1 MDTKNYYG
9 TTGRSFQDL
18 PLNHSVTRGAK
29 LTRYFFL
36 ESLSMSQAGLF
47 LIEGLLTLAIG
58 VASYAMMPASAVQTK
73 SLVRQNGWF
82 NSSRELSIVVNRVLR
97 DDRSKG
103 DMNNRQRITLSQ
115 LWSAITDYHL
125 WPL

>member
-1 MDTKNYYG
+1 MG
-9 TTGRSFQDL
+9 QQVRSFQDL
-18 PLNHSVTRGAK
+18 PLNRSVTRGQK
-29 LTRYFFL
+29 LNRYFFP

-58 VASYAMMPASAVQTK
+58 VALYAMMPASAVQTK

-97 DDRSKG
+97 DDPSKG
-103 DMNNRQRITLSQ
+103 DMNNRQPITLSQ